1 MFTHIKHNFPT
12 LIRESLG
19 SGDRVYLTPDGRKY
33 PSVTTV
39 IADHNKEGIDRWKKR
54 VGEVEAK
61 RISTR
66 ASNRGTSVHKALE
79 TFLNN
84 EDISGLTML
93 PDSKILYIRLK
104 QELTSHIKEI
114 HALETPLFSH
124 DLRLA
129 GTTDCVALYDDKLSI
144 VDFKTSLKPKRK
156 EWVTGYFMQGVA
168 YSHMFEEMT
177 SRRIDQIIV
186 LIGVDNQSYCQTFK
200 LTKAEYAPYMNKL
213 ISFRDKYES
222 RLAA

>member
-1 MFTHIKHNFPT
+1 
-12 LIRESLG
+12 
-19 SGDRVYLTPDGRKY
+19 
-33 PSVTTV
+33 
-39 IADHNKEGIDRWKKR
+39 
-54 VGEVEAK
+54 
-61 RISTR
+61 
-66 ASNRGTSVHKALE
+66 
-79 TFLNN
+79 
-84 EDISGLTML
+84 
-93 PDSKILYIRLK
+93 
-104 QELTSHIKEI
+104 
-114 HALETPLFSH
+114 LFSH